1 MEILVNLIGDF
12 NSFLLLIIFGVFDI
26 IEEFLV
32 IELVDY
38 VRFSYYFFEQLFM
51 VLDVNYVEDF
61 KIVNWEL
68 FQ

>member
-12 NSFLLLIIFGVFDI
+12 NSFLLLIIFGAFNI

-51 VLDVNYVEDF
+51 VLDVNYVKDF